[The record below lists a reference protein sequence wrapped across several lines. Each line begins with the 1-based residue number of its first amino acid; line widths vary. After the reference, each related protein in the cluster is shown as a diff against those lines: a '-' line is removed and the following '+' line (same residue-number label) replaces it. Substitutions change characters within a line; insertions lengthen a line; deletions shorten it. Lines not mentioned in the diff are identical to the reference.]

1 MSDLIIVSG
10 GRGVGKTTFCR
21 TVVKSAQH
29 AGWRVA
35 GVLSPAVFERGSK
48 VAIAV
53 EDISSG
59 ERRMLARLPVAGV
72 AEGGI
77 RTPGWVFD
85 EQTLQW
91 ADEALARVASC
102 DLLVVDELGPLEIE
116 RGQGW
121 VHGLTALDKG
131 EYRLALVVVRPELV
145 GIARQHWRQA
155 ECIELKHQ
163 QDISNALEQVTRYWR
178 QNDINF

>member
-1 MSDLIIVSG
+1 MSDLIIISG

-21 TVVKSAQH
+21 AAVKSAQH

-53 EDISSG
+53 EDLSSG
-59 ERRMLARLPVAGV
+59 ERCMLARLPVAGV
-72 AEGGI
+72 AEEGI

-85 EQTLQW
+85 EQALQW
-91 ADEALARVASC
+91 ADEVLARAANC
-102 DLLVVDELGPLEIE
+102 DLLVIDELGPLELE
-116 RGQGW
+116 RCQGW
-121 VHGLTALDKG
+121 VHGLAALDAGK
-131 EYRLALVVVRPELV
+131 YRLALVVVRPELV
-145 GIARQHWRQA
+145 EIARQRWRQA

-163 QDISNALEQVTRYWR
+163 HDVSNALERIARYWR
-178 QNDINF
+178 